1 MRQNQLLSCSL
12 PMAGVK
18 TRKHSYSKLSELVGS
33 GKDFLPSEVPTLRAV
48 IQKGILIREGVLVEL
63 GKAKTDVHSKDIIA
77 QLVPSIVAQWQISN
91 AKFTPPVT
99 IKEKSIRT
107 KVERLWWMVEEVK
120 RGRAGKGMIKKVE
133 LLLDKL
139 VDITTCPH
147 TIHLCNEPGSGC
159 QDIKKCKV
167 QAHIKCDCPHECKI
181 PVLELRWLHAQRTKR
196 GEKSSMMMSTDDK
209 LKTEKQR
216 KAERRRCQEVEADVK
231 RKKKQA
237 EEQELLMQQNADNEV
252 ELEEHE
258 LANQE
263 MEEDEDMFAPSPIE
277 VKELNEEAMRE
288 VDALLEERLGEF

>member
-77 QLVPSIVAQWQISN
+77 QLVPSIVAQWQRSN

-120 RGRAGKGMIKKVE
+120 RGRAGKGLRKKVE
-133 LLLDKL
+133 LLLDKV

-147 TIHLCNEPGSGC
+147 IIHLCNEPGSGC

-167 QAHIKCDCPHECKI
+167 QH
-181 PVLELRWLHAQRTKR
+181 
-196 GEKSSMMMSTDDK
+196 DD
-209 LKTEKQR
+209 
-216 KAERRRCQEVEADVK
+216 VY
-231 RKKKQA
+231 
-237 EEQELLMQQNADNEV
+237 
-252 ELEEHE
+252 
-258 LANQE
+258 
-263 MEEDEDMFAPSPIE
+263 
-277 VKELNEEAMRE
+277 
-288 VDALLEERLGEF
+288 G

>member
-1 MRQNQLLSCSL
+1 MQNMLLSCSL

-18 TRKHSYSKLSELVGS
+18 TRKQSYSKLSELVGP

-48 IQKGILIREGVLVEL
+48 IQKGIPIREVLVDL

-120 RGRAGKGMIKKVE
+120 RGRAGKGLRKKVE

-167 QAHIKCDCPHECKI
+167 QAHIKCDCPQECKI

-196 GEKSSMMMSTDDK
+196 GSRGRREESTAF
-209 LKTEKQR
+209 QG
-216 KAERRRCQEVEADVK
+216 
-231 RKKKQA
+231 
-237 EEQELLMQQNADNEV
+237 
-252 ELEEHE
+252 
-258 LANQE
+258 
-263 MEEDEDMFAPSPIE
+263 SP
-277 VKELNEEAMRE
+277 
-288 VDALLEERLGEF
+288 